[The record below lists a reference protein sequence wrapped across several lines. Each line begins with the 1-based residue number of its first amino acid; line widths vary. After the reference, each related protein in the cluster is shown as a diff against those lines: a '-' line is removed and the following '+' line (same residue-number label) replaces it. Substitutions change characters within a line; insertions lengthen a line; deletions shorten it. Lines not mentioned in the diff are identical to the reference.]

1 MKHFLV
7 LLITSLF
14 ALLSY
19 AQSNSARVL
28 LKNGTTYS
36 GRVVEINPQ
45 SHITLLI
52 AGIET
57 RIEISDVE
65 SIEDASLKS
74 MNSGD
79 SQTTS
84 SIAVEEKKETALP
97 ENYLIEIGPYKINMV
112 LVKGSIFSMGYDG
125 KGSRSMRSEPV
136 HDVEL
141 SDFYVNSAPI
151 DKDLVNY
158 LSGKMKSTGRAVS
171 FYHPSSRA
179 DADHIASTIAHQANL
194 PIRLI
199 TEAQWEYLATNKTRV
214 FIFHYIENEQ
224 NCCFDSFREYSVT
237 KTPQLDPCPKGG
249 PDYVFRQLSP
259 SNPVRV
265 YQRYPINPKTKLS
278 KESAIRITF
287 PASALSN

>member
-1 MKHFLV
+1 MRRFLV
-7 LLITSLF
+7 LLIASFF
-14 ALLSY
+14 ALLCY
-19 AQSNSARVL
+19 AQSNTARVI

-36 GRVVEINPQ
+36 GRVVELNPQ

-65 SIEDASLKS
+65 SIEDSSVKS
-74 MNSGD
+74 TYSDD
-79 SQTTS
+79 SQTPS
-84 SIAVEEKKETALP
+84 SVAIEEKKESAFP
-97 ENYLIEIGPYKINMV
+97 ENYSIEIGPYKINMV

-136 HDVEL
+136 HNVEL

-158 LSGKMKSTGRAVS
+158 INGKMKSSGKASS
-171 FYHPSSRA
+171 FYHPSSRS
-179 DADHIASTIAHQANL
+179 DADHIASAIAQQANL

-224 NCCFDSFREYSVT
+224 NCCFDSYRQYSIT

-249 PDYVFRQLSP
+249 PDYVLRQLTP
-259 SNPVRV
+259 SNPERV
-265 YQRYPINPKTKLS
+265 YQRYPISPKTKLS
-278 KESAIRITF
+278 KDAAIRLSF
-287 PASALSN
+287 PASALSY